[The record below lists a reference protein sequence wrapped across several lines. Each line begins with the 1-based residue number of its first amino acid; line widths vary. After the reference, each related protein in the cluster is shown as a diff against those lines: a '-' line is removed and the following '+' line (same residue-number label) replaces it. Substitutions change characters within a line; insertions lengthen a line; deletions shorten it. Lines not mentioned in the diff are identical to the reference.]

1 MRIAFFRKWPKN
13 SVETIQVLYH
23 GDSPRELSA
32 ATATHLESVPR
43 IPCLVSFTLA
53 SSSPWHPGGPPATG
67 RPCTDPVSVGVHVQ
81 WIMYSGGLWG
91 YVLDIVHW
99 GAVGDKTGGAVGIR

>member
-1 MRIAFFRKWPKN
+1 MRIAFFRKWPQN

-43 IPCLVSFTLA
+43 IPCLVSQDSFTLA
-53 SSSPWHPGGPPATG
+53 SRWSTSDWTALYRSCLCGGT
-67 RPCTDPVSVGVHVQ
+67 CIVDNVHR
-81 WIMYSGGLWG
+81 
-91 YVLDIVHW
+91 
-99 GAVGDKTGGAVGIR
+99 GAVGEVHLR